1 MVAGAKVRVVD
12 SVALVLAGG
21 GARGAYEVG
30 ALSVL
35 IPVLDDA
42 GLRPRIVVGTSAGA
56 INGVYVA
63 SRAHEPVASV
73 TADGEA
79 IWRELRWEQVL
90 RPLASPGTLERLAL
104 YLGEIAGVP
113 GAELP
118 ALLDP
123 APLAETLTRRVSF
136 DQLHRNVSDG
146 HLQAAAVV
154 GTSALTSRSVVFHD
168 GGEPPGHDEIRGID
182 YARTPLDPAH
192 ARASAA
198 IPGLFPAIHVERPA
212 AAAGWYF
219 DGGTRLNTPIKPAL
233 ALGADRVVIVA
244 LNSIAS
250 PPPQLAGDDR
260 PDALEGAAQLIQSVL
275 VDPLVNDVRTLAMV
289 NELVDAGAGPSGE
302 LAGRRRVPYVF
313 IAPRE
318 RDAIGKVAL
327 RVFREDFTSPR
338 GAVHSPN
345 VALLG
350 RLLAGGR
357 DAAHGELL
365 SYLFFDGEFADALI
379 ELGRLDARRW
389 LEEQHDD
396 GLWQV
401 GQLPVNGAETG
412 A

>member
-1 MVAGAKVRVVD
+1 MAECRSVER
-12 SVALVLAGG
+12 VALVLAGG

-35 IPVLDDA
+35 FPALDEA
-42 GLRPRIVVGTSAGA
+42 GLRPRIVVGTSVGA
-56 INGVYVA
+56 VNGTYVA
-63 SRAHEPVASV
+63 SRAHEPVADV
-73 TADGEA
+73 TAEGEE
-79 IWRELRWEQVL
+79 IWRELRWDQVA
-90 RPLASPGTLERLAL
+90 RPLASRGALERLAL
-104 YLGEIAGVP
+104 YLGEVAGVP
-113 GAELP
+113 GAEVP

-123 APLAETLTRRVSF
+123 APLAETLAARVSF
-136 DQLHRNVSDG
+136 ERLHRNVADG
-146 HLQAAAVV
+146 HLDAAAVV

-168 GGEPPGHDEIRGID
+168 GGDAPGHDPVRGID
-182 YARTPLDPAH
+182 YVPTALAPEH

-198 IPGLFPAIHVERPA
+198 IPGVFPAVHVERPGPA
-212 AAAGWYF
+212 SGWYF

-233 ALGADRVVIVA
+233 ALGADRIVVVA

-250 PPPQLAGDDR
+250 APPQLAGPDR

-275 VDPLVNDVRTLAMV
+275 VDPLVHDVRTLAMV
-289 NELVDAGAGPSGE
+289 NEMVAAAGGD

-313 IAPRE
+313 VAPRE
-318 RDAIGKVAL
+318 REAVGRVAV
-327 RVFREDFTSPR
+327 RVFRERFLGPK
-338 GAVHSPN
+338 GALRSPN

-396 GLWQV
+396 GLWQL
-401 GQLPVNGAETG
+401 GQLPA
-412 A
+412 